1 MGAAYRFFR
10 KQLIQADDPDDAHD
24 IERIEEVLM
33 HRLALVWIAA
43 QPGDNVHRIFE
54 SLNNTGVRLSQAD
67 LLRNYI
73 FMRMPNLGE
82 TAYETLWLPM
92 QKELGADNLE
102 LLIWLD
108 LVLRGEHRVRRDAIY
123 RAQQERLTGASTEAE
138 LEGFLTDLRQQG
150 EFLKVILQ
158 PEQEGDPMARSA
170 LRRLADWGS
179 QTVYPLAMH
188 LLARRHQ
195 GTIDSAQVADALK
208 IVEGYLVRRMIVGKA
223 SANINRIL
231 VSIVSEM
238 DQSLPVAEAVRS
250 YLSGGE
256 RRWYPTDEQ
265 LRQAV
270 LREPFYWR
278 GKSSQRMFV
287 LRRLEDSYTNFEPVQ
302 GEKLTIEHVMPQQP
316 SAAAWKELEELCG
329 GLDEAQANHQSL
341 VHTLGNLTLSGY
353 NAPLSNKPF
362 AAKREMLQRSGLKL
376 NQAIAA
382 QPVWGPEQIAAR
394 GEELL
399 ERCVGLW
406 PGPLEGVGAEP
417 PSNGNASPLAELLA
431 ALPPGSWTT
440 YGDVAEVLGTHP
452 VPVGQQ
458 VATVPMANAHRVLTA
473 EGRVSSGF
481 RWTDPDRIDDPVELM
496 KVEGVRFLPDGAA
509 HPAQRLTATD
519 LAVMLGMEVDEPPP
533 PAPPDRWDEFVTEL
547 GAIQPADVAAA
558 TLAFLEHWVA
568 LGGERVQTNS
578 ASPRVILKLRPFGHD
593 QHVLWCGAIDPLGRI
608 EIWFQQL
615 KMRFPFDA
623 ESMRNELRCR
633 LNKAAGIEIPE
644 AKLGL
649 RPSAKLSDIT
659 AGDGWPA
666 LTDAFDWLVLASRE
680 SSG

>member
-1 MGAAYRFFR
+1 MKAEETTLQALLGGEKQYQIPLFQRSYTWGDAQFQLLWDDITDLADALRDGSSRQTHFLGSMVMAPSPSVGPAGVNEWVVVDGQQRLTTLTVLLAAIRDHEAQHNPEAVDRFNELYLINRWAKGNKRYKLLPTQLDRLAYAAIIDRAPTAGEGDGVGAAYRFFR

-302 GEKLTIEHVMPQQP
+302 GEKLISSTSCRSSRAPQR
-316 SAAAWKELEELCG
+316 G
-329 GLDEAQANHQSL
+329 
-341 VHTLGNLTLSGY
+341 
-353 NAPLSNKPF
+353 
-362 AAKREMLQRSGLKL
+362 RSSKSCLR
-376 NQAIAA
+376 A
-382 QPVWGPEQIAAR
+382 
-394 GEELL
+394 
-399 ERCVGLW
+399 
-406 PGPLEGVGAEP
+406 
-417 PSNGNASPLAELLA
+417 
-431 ALPPGSWTT
+431 
-440 YGDVAEVLGTHP
+440 
-452 VPVGQQ
+452 
-458 VATVPMANAHRVLTA
+458 
-473 EGRVSSGF
+473 GR
-481 RWTDPDRIDDPVELM
+481 
-496 KVEGVRFLPDGAA
+496 
-509 HPAQRLTATD
+509 
-519 LAVMLGMEVDEPPP
+519 
-533 PAPPDRWDEFVTEL
+533 
-547 GAIQPADVAAA
+547 
-558 TLAFLEHWVA
+558 
-568 LGGERVQTNS
+568 S
-578 ASPRVILKLRPFGHD
+578 ASGNRR
-593 QHVLWCGAIDPLGRI
+593 
-608 EIWFQQL
+608 
-615 KMRFPFDA
+615 
-623 ESMRNELRCR
+623 
-633 LNKAAGIEIPE
+633 
-644 AKLGL
+644 
-649 RPSAKLSDIT
+649 
-659 AGDGWPA
+659 
-666 LTDAFDWLVLASRE
+666 ASSTRWGT
-680 SSG
+680 SR